1 MRPSLFTTSAAVR
14 QKELKR
20 EREKDDEEVDGGRA
34 LGGGVEDRRARAGG
48 RGRVTQQQ
56 RKVEWKSTKQSER
69 KRGEMRDGR

>member
-1 MRPSLFTTSAAVR
+1 MRPSLFTTSAADG

-20 EREKDDEEVDGGRA
+20 GREKDDEEVDVGEGRGA
-34 LGGGVEDRRARAGG
+34 GGGW
-48 RGRVTQQQ
+48 GRVTQQQ

>member
-1 MRPSLFTTSAAVR
+1 MRPSLFTSSAANG

-20 EREKDDEEVDGGRA
+20 GREKDDEEVDGVGEGEGR
-34 LGGGVEDRRARAGG
+34 GAGG
-48 RGRVTQQQ
+48 GRVTQQQ